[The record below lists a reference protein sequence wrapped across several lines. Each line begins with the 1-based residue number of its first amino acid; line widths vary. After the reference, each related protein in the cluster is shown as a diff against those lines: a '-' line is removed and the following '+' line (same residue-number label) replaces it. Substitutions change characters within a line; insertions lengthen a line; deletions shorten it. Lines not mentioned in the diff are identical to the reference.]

1 VALVRYPGT
10 YNARRGK
17 LEESLSKLF
26 GHQHGI
32 MIVTK
37 FYENVDRAG
46 KNVVLEVSIVFLV
59 SSPRRLRHARTFV
72 NPMCDLTH

>member
-1 VALVRYPGT
+1 
-10 YNARRGK
+10 
-17 LEESLSKLF
+17 
-26 GHQHGI
+26 

-59 SSPRRLRHARTFV
+59 SPPRRLRHARTFI